1 MTRLILAILAFL
13 AFTGYSVAV
22 AVEHDLLG
30 FLASHQQGG
39 WHLQVFVDLVV
50 ATLGFW
56 LLGLPDAKRRGITAW
71 PYALA
76 APLTGSIALLAYLV
90 HREWKA
96 LREPELAQTPTRT
109 SSAPAARWA

>member
-1 MTRLILAILAFL
+1 MTRLLLAIVALL
-13 AFTGYSVAV
+13 GFTVYTVIV

-30 FLASHQQGG
+30 FLASHQEGG
-39 WHLQVFVDLVV
+39 WALQVFIDLTI

-56 LLGLPDAKRRGITAW
+56 LLALPDAKRRGITAW

-90 HREWKA
+90 HREWRA
-96 LREPELAQTPTRT
+96 MQATE
-109 SSAPAARWA
+109 AAR